1 MSRIVGIDLGTTN
14 SLVAYVDD
22 RTGLPVVIPDQDGRR
37 LLPSVVAFTPA
48 GIVVGE
54 AARRQLA
61 RRPADTVYSVKRLMG
76 RGWEDVRGELP
87 YLPFRVLPAEGIVK
101 LAVGGREVTPPEV
114 SAIVLRALKER
125 AEAHFGEAVERAV
138 VTVPAYFND
147 SQRQATKDAG
157 RIAGLDVLR
166 IVNEPTAAS
175 LAYGLHRLGQGV
187 VAVYDL
193 GGGTFDISILRVKD
207 GIFEVLA
214 TNGDTHLG
222 GDDIDRVLM
231 LWLLEDVQARHHAE
245 LDRDCVDLAS
255 DNEAMQE
262 LRLAAEAAKIR
273 LSSDDRTTLTIPFAS
288 FTYHREIT
296 RAELERLI
304 EALVAKTLGPCR
316 QALTDAG
323 LTPADIDQVVLVG
336 GSTRVPLVRRRVQE
350 LFGKAPHS
358 QLNPDEVVALGAAV
372 QAQILAG
379 GITDMLL
386 LDVTPLSLGIETL
399 GGIVSILI
407 ARNTTIP
414 TSAREMF
421 TTSVDGQ
428 TVVDMHVVQG
438 ERELAK
444 DCRSL
449 ARFELRGID
458 PMPAGMPKIEVTFL
472 IDANGILQV
481 QAKEQR
487 TGKAASIEVKPS
499 YGLTDADVE
508 RMVEDSFTYAEADV
522 ETRLLIETRNEA
534 DTVLTH
540 VERALRQ
547 AGPLVGAEERA
558 SIDAAVAALRQ
569 ARAGE
574 DRDAI
579 RERTT
584 ELNHA
589 TEHLA
594 ERMMDAALK
603 GALGTRRGDQ
613 IMESK

>member
-1 MSRIVGIDLGTTN
+1 
-14 SLVAYVDD
+14 
-22 RTGLPVVIPDQDGRR
+22 
-37 LLPSVVAFTPA
+37 
-48 GIVVGE
+48 
-54 AARRQLA
+54 
-61 RRPADTVYSVKRLMG
+61 VYSVKRLMG
-76 RGWEDVRGELP
+76 RGWEDVKEELR

-125 AEAHFGEAVERAV
+125 AEAHFGEAIERAV

-157 RIAGLDVLR
+157 RIAGLDVVR

-222 GDDIDRVLM
+222 GDDFDRVLM
-231 LWLLEDVQARHHAE
+231 LWLLEDVQARHHVE
-245 LDRDCVDLAS
+245 LERGCVDLAH
-255 DNEAMQE
+255 DNEVLQE

-273 LSSDDRTTLTIPFAS
+273 LSGAERTTLTLPLAG
-288 FTYHREIT
+288 FTYHRAIT
-296 RAELERLI
+296 RAEVERLI
-304 EALVAKTLGPCR
+304 EPLVNKTLGPCR
-316 QALTDAG
+316 QALADAG
-323 LTPADIDQVVLVG
+323 MTPNDIDQVVLVG

-350 LFGKAPHS
+350 LFGKPPHS

-481 QAKEQR
+481 QAREQR

-508 RMVEDSFTYAEADV
+508 RMVEESFTYAEADV

-540 VERALRQ
+540 VDRALRQ
-547 AGPLVGAEERA
+547 AGPLVGADERQA
-558 SIDAAVAALRQ
+558 IDAAVTALRQ

-603 GALGTRRGDQ
+603 GALGTRRADQ
-613 IMESK
+613 IMESS

>member
-14 SLVAYVDD
+14 SLVAVVDE
-22 RTGLPVVIPDQDGRR
+22 RTGLPVVIPDSQGRR
-37 LLPSVVAFTPA
+37 LLPSVVAFTPD
-48 GIVVGE
+48 GLLVGE

-76 RGWEDVRGELP
+76 RGWDDIKDELR
-87 YLPFRVLPAEGIVK
+87 YLPFRILPGDGVVK

-114 SAIVLRALKER
+114 SAAVLKALKER
-125 AEAHFGEAVERAV
+125 AEVHFGEPVEKAV

-157 RIAGLDVLR
+157 RIAGLDVVR

-187 VAVYDL
+187 IAVYDL
-193 GGGTFDISILRVKD
+193 GGGTFDISLLRVKD

-222 GDDIDRVLM
+222 GDDFDRVLM

-245 LDRDCVDLAS
+245 LACDGVDLGR
-255 DNEAMQE
+255 DPEATQE

-273 LSSDDRTTLTIPFAS
+273 LSTEDRTTLTIPFAG
-288 FTYHREIT
+288 FTYRREIT
-296 RAELERLI
+296 RAEIERLI
-304 EALVAKTLGPCR
+304 EPLVAKTLGPCR
-316 QALTDAG
+316 QALADAG

-336 GSTRVPLVRRRVQE
+336 GSTRVPLVRRRVQA
-350 LFGKAPHS
+350 LFGKTPHS

-399 GGIVSILI
+399 GGIVSVLI
-407 ARNTTIP
+407 PRNTTIP

-487 TGKAASIEVKPS
+487 TGKAASIEVKPT
-499 YGLTDADVE
+499 YGLSEADVA
-508 RMVEDSFTYAEADV
+508 RMVEESFTYAEADV

-540 VERALRQ
+540 VDRALRQ
-547 AGPLVGAEERA
+547 AGSLLTEGERQA
-558 SIDAAVAALRQ
+558 IEAAVAALRQ
-569 ARAGE
+569 ARAGD

-579 RERTT
+579 RDRTT
-584 ELNHA
+584 DLNRA
-589 TEHLA
+589 TERLA
-594 ERMMDAALK
+594 EAMMDAALK
-603 GALGTRRGDQ
+603 GALGTRRAGE
-613 IMESK
+613 IMESS